1 MTKLKNIQALRQM
14 LDGTHRSQTKTTIG
28 LTDAS
33 KVGSENQKRE
43 VGEKWTDENGV
54 TWIQK
59 DGYRINA
66 TKFLSDVK
74 EYLAPKECPKCSKMM
89 TSQVDKKMYMVNK
102 MCLDCTIDFEHQL
115 KIEGKYEEYE
125 RNRIRQNAEEWLKR
139 AEADKDALI
148 QVITEQ
154 ATYANSDGSVEKWTG
169 GLTVDQMKEQIEEQ
183 FRVFKEDFL
192 AKL

>member
-1 MTKLKNIQALRQM
+1 MAKLKNIQALRQM

-28 LTDAS
+28 LTDAN
-33 KVGSENQKRE
+33 KVGSDNQKRE
-43 VGEKWTDENGV
+43 IGEKWTDENGI

-66 TKFLSDVK
+66 TKFLKDVK
-74 EYLAPKECPKCSKMM
+74 DYLAPKECPKCSKMM
-89 TSQVDKKMYMVNK
+89 SAQVDKKMFMLNK

-125 RNRIRQNAEEWLKR
+125 RNRIKQNAEQWLKR
-139 AEADKDALI
+139 AEADKNALI

-154 ATYANSDGSVEKWTG
+154 ATYANSDGSVEKWVG
-169 GLTVDQMKEQIEEQ
+169 GVTVDQMKEQIEEQ
-183 FRVFKEDFL
+183 FRAFKEDFL
-192 AKL
+192 NKL